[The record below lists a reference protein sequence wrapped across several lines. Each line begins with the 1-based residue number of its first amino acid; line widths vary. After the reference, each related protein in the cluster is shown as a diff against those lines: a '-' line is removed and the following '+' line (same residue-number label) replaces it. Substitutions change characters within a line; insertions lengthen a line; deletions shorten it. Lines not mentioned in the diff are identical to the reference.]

1 MEMPKD
7 PVMLVSY
14 INLKLRDFYN
24 SFDEMCED
32 MNIDGKEIIEKL
44 ATIDYVYDVK
54 TNRFV

>member
-7 PVMLVSY
+7 PAMLVSY